1 MEPDEDICRCLSVS
15 DGTNNHNEIL
25 TNHLFT
31 KVFDFL
37 YGQSNKKIIISCGI
51 KEKIALISSFPPRL
65 MIRQLIRQE
74 MCQPVRLIPE
84 F

>member
-1 MEPDEDICRCLSVS
+1 MEPDEDICRCLPVS

-37 YGQSNKKIIISCGI
+37 FDGQSNKKIYNFLWD
-51 KEKIALISSFPPRL
+51 KREKLRL
-65 MIRQLIRQE
+65 FCLFLL
-74 MCQPVRLIPE
+74 V
-84 F
+84 

>member
-1 MEPDEDICRCLSVS
+1 MEPDEDICRCLPVS

-37 YGQSNKKIIISCGI
+37 FDGQSNKKFIISCGI
-51 KEKIALISSFPPRL
+51 KEKNCVYFVFSSSSDDSPADSSEPSDSR
-65 MIRQLIRQE
+65 I
-74 MCQPVRLIPE
+74 
-84 F
+84 